1 MKDSG
6 KMPNMNGRRRIDI
19 ALAGLI
25 LLFGWAA
32 KAMVWAQAEP
42 PAAGGRQAPALRVFL
57 DCPECDLAAFKTEI
71 TFVDF
76 AARPEDA
83 QVEVAIAKKAAGA
96 GVEYSISFRGRNE
109 FAGDDDL
116 IPYQPG
122 SEATP
127 EEAQV
132 GLVKTVTMG
141 LIRYAGKT
149 PLAGRFSIRLM
160 EEVKPTAVED
170 RWNFW
175 VFSLSANSFLNG
187 EQSYKDGMYY
197 GSFSANRVTPDIK
210 IRLALSVMFQK
221 DKYVYEDQ
229 EYESHSDSQSFRGLV
244 VKSLND
250 HWSVGGFLNA
260 GASTYSNIKFSL
272 IPAPAIEY
280 DFFPY
285 SESTKKQLRFLYRL
299 NLITVHYL
307 EETIYK
313 KTSEKLLQNALSL
326 TLELVQKWGTV
337 STSLEGSHYFHDF
350 SKYRLQLW
358 SEMSLRLFHGLN
370 FNIYGSYSRIHDQLS
385 LPAGGASLEEI
396 LLRRKQ
402 LATDYDYYFSIGLSY
417 TFGSTKSKVVN
428 PRFGDG
434 GGGVSISISM

>member
-1 MKDSG
+1 MKGS
-6 KMPNMNGRRRIDI
+6 KRIKEGGTRQLGI
-19 ALAGLI
+19 VLAGLV
-25 LLFGWAA
+25 LFSGWTANT
-32 KAMVWAQAEP
+32 MSSAQVETP
-42 PAAGGRQAPALRVFL
+42 PPIDTQAPALRIFL
-57 DCPECDLAAFKTEI
+57 DCPDCNLADFKSEIAFAEL
-71 TFVDF
+71 VAGRD
-76 AARPEDA
+76 EA
-83 QVEVAIAKKAAGA
+83 QVEVAIAKKTTEA
-96 GVEYSISFRGRNE
+96 GVEYTISFRGRSE
-109 FAGDDDL
+109 FAGNDDV
-116 IPYQPG
+116 IPYQPD
-122 SEATP
+122 SQASP
-127 EEAQV
+127 EEVQA
-132 GLVKTVTMG
+132 GLAKAVKMG

-149 PLAGRFSIRLM
+149 PLADRLSIRLLD
-160 EEVKPTAVED
+160 EVKPTAVED
-170 RWNFW
+170 KWNFW

-210 IRLALSVMFQK
+210 IRLAVNVMFQK
-221 DKYVYEDQ
+221 DKYIYEGE
-229 EYESHSDSQSFRGLV
+229 EYESHSDSQSMRGLV

-260 GASTYSNIKFSL
+260 AASTYSNIKFSL
-272 IPAPAIEY
+272 IPAPAVEY
-280 DFFPY
+280 DLFPY

-299 NLITVHYL
+299 NFIAVRYL
-307 EETIYK
+307 EETIYQK
-313 KTSEKLLQNALSL
+313 MSEKLWQEALSV
-326 TLELVQKWGTV
+326 TLELVQKWGTI
-337 STSLEGSHYFHDF
+337 STSLDGSHYFHDF

-358 SEMSLRLFHGLN
+358 SEMSLRLFQGLN

-434 GGGVSISISM
+434 GGGISISIGM

>member
-1 MKDSG
+1 MKDSRYMADG
-6 KMPNMNGRRRIDI
+6 GGRWI
-19 ALAGLI
+19 ALVLAGVALF
-25 LLFGWAA
+25 FGWTSGT
-32 KAMVWAQAEP
+32 MSSAQVEP
-42 PAAGGRQAPALRVFL
+42 PPPAGTQAPALRVFL
-57 DCPECDLAAFKTEI
+57 DCPECDLAGFQAEIAFAD
-71 TFVDF
+71 FVSGRD
-76 AARPEDA
+76 EA
-83 QVEVAIAKKAAGA
+83 QVEVAIAKTTTEA
-96 GVEYSISFRGRNE
+96 GVEYVISFRGRNE
-109 FAGDDDL
+109 FAGDDDV
-116 IPYQPG
+116 IPYQPA

-127 EEAQV
+127 EEAQA
-132 GLVKTVTMG
+132 GLVKTVKMG
-141 LIRYAGKT
+141 LMRYAGKT
-149 PLAGRFSIRLM
+149 PLSGRLSIRLLDA
-160 EEVKPTAVED
+160 VKPTAVED
-170 RWNFW
+170 KWNFW

-197 GSFSANRVTPDIK
+197 GSFSANRVTPEIK
-210 IRLALSVMFQK
+210 IRLAVNVMFQK
-221 DKYVYEDQ
+221 DKYIYEDE

-260 GASTYSNIKFSL
+260 SASTYSNIKFSL
-272 IPAPAIEY
+272 IPAPAVEY

-299 NLITVHYL
+299 NFIAVSYL
-307 EETIYK
+307 EETIYQ
-313 KTSEKLLQNALSL
+313 KTSEKLWQNALSL
-326 TLELVQKWGTV
+326 TLELVQKWGTI
-337 STSLEGSHYFHDF
+337 SASLEGSHYFHDF

-358 SEMSLRLFHGLN
+358 SEMSLRLFQGLN